1 MATRLLQHRNS
12 VDSKS
17 LTAAVAK
24 IREML
29 LGGEAGFGLNVCVF
43 PHPTPP
49 HPNSCAETLTPTV
62 MACGDGAFGKPLG
75 SAEVMR
81 VSVMTHSLGLFG
93 LLLGCL
99 VCSWLI

>member
-49 HPNSCAETLTPTV
+49 KFLC
-62 MACGDGAFGKPLG
+62 
-75 SAEVMR
+75 
-81 VSVMTHSLGLFG
+81 
-93 LLLGCL
+93 
-99 VCSWLI
+99 